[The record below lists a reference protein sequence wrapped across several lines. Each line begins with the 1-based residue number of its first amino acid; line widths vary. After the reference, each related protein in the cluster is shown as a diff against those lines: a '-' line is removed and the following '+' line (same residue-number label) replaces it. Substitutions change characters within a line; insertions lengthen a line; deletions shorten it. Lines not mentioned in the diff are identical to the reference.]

1 MTMCTEMICRTSHL
15 SFPRSA
21 MRDQRSQQKK
31 EHQPTSSDRNVL
43 VLLLLSLLLPVMIL
57 SVLQSAIIPMV
68 VLILSILVVSI
79 IINVVLISL

>member
-43 VLLLLSLLLPVMIL
+43 VLLLLSLLPVMIL